1 MLAPLTAAD
10 DAWFGASSEFV
21 PSALAGSELASA
33 AGSPGCLCVPRL
45 KTYFQ
50 SVSVP
55 SVAGSHEVGSDGS
68 FLHVVVSGPAV
79 VSAMSRPAATMCF
92 ASPASMTIGATKSG
106 SLSEGSMLFHVV
118 PPSVDTLTPALGSS
132 SYAICEL
139 SGSTSAN
146 VPSPT

>member
-33 AGSPGCLCVPRL
+33 AGSPGCLWGPGL
-45 KTYFQ
+45 KTAFQ
-50 SVSVP
+50 SGAGP
-55 SVAGSHEVGSDGS
+55 PGAGAPAAGSEGS

-118 PPSVDTLTPALGSS
+118 PP
-132 SYAICEL
+132 
-139 SGSTSAN
+139 
-146 VPSPT
+146 